1 MWISFMILGLA
12 TLLSNSAVMAK
23 TFEVQMLNKGKT
35 GKMVFEP
42 AYLSMAVGD
51 TVNFIP
57 SSKGHNAETIKGMIL
72 KGAKKFNSKINKEF
86 SVTLE
91 AEGLYGIKCT
101 PHYAMGM
108 VALRQVESA
117 VNFDETNA
125 IKHRARQRAGLQICL
140 NRFVS
145 RKFT

>member
-12 TLLSNSAVMAK
+12 TLLSNSAVMAE

-42 AYLSMAVGD
+42 DYLSMAVGD

-57 SSKGHNAETIKGMIL
+57 SSKGHNAETIKGMVP
-72 KGAKKFNSKINKEF
+72 KGAKKFKSKINKEF
-86 SVTLE
+86 SVTLG
-91 AEGLYGIKCT
+91 AERLYGIKCT

-108 VALRQVESA
+108 VALLQV
-117 VNFDETNA
+117 
-125 IKHRARQRAGLQICL
+125 
-140 NRFVS
+140 
-145 RKFT
+145 